1 MTMQKIYT
9 YISKIPNAYHLKR
22 EGYILYFLLLV
33 TAQAMAQKDSTRQLL
48 EVQVK
53 GTNLAHIQSI
63 TPSQSTTS
71 NDFKKFSAYNVADA
85 IRNFSGVNIKDYGG
99 IGGIKTVSVRS
110 LGANHTG
117 VLYDGIPI
125 SDTQNG
131 QIDLGKISLENVQ
144 NITLHNGQP
153 GEICLPARSFAS
165 ASILS
170 INSLAPRLDSIKPYA
185 LKISMYT
192 GSFGLLNPSL
202 QWQQRLGKDWSF
214 RLTNQYQKAH
224 GRYKFKVDG
233 DGSDTTATRNN
244 ANINTLQSDAAIYW
258 IRPEM
263 SKFQF
268 RVNYYHSDRGL
279 PGAVVF
285 YNPYS
290 NQHLWNRDLFIQS
303 SYDQK
308 WAKWRMLLNAKYTH
322 NNTRYLDPDFLNT
335 IGKLDQRYNQKEFY
349 AAGTIAFKPIK
360 NIEVAYASDLSVS
373 NLNTSMYGFVYPTRN
388 TYLNALS
395 ASYKSDRVQ
404 IQSTLLNTTIHE
416 TVKVGEA
423 APSKSI
429 WSPSL
434 LMSYKPFTNP
444 DWLLRAF
451 YKDIFRNP
459 TFNDLY
465 YTRVGDR
472 TLKPE
477 YAKQLNVGI
486 TWSKNFSGM
495 LDYLAITGDGY
506 YNRVKD
512 KIIAIP
518 NKDLFSWTMVNL
530 GKVEIMGVDVSLKTQ
545 LSISEHTKFTLSS
558 NYTFQNAIDI
568 TDRKSSVYL
577 AQIPYTPKHS
587 MAMNAGFDRHH
598 WGIYYNHSY
607 SSHRYYMYEN
617 LPEYLVP
624 GFFVSDLSTT
634 YRFKL
639 AGYALHTS
647 AEINNLFNKSYAFI
661 RSYPMPGRS
670 LRLSIQ
676 ITI

>member
-1 MTMQKIYT
+1 MQKLYT
-9 YISKIPNAYHLKR
+9 YISNIPGAFNLKVN
-22 EGYILYFLLLV
+22 GFLLYFLILI
-33 TAQAMAQKDSTRQLL
+33 APQAIAQKDSTHQLL

-53 GTNLAHIQSI
+53 GTNFTHIQSI
-63 TPSQSTTS
+63 TPSQTTTS
-71 NDFKKFSAYNVADA
+71 SDFKKMSAYNVADA

-99 IGGIKTVSVRS
+99 IGGMKTVSVRS

-117 VLYDGIPI
+117 VIYDGVPI

-153 GEICLPARSFAS
+153 GEILLPARSFSS

-170 INSLAPRLDSIKPYA
+170 INSSAPRLDSLKPYA
-185 LKISMYT
+185 LKAAMHT
-192 GSFGLLNPSL
+192 GSFGLFNPSL
-202 QWQQRLGKDWSF
+202 QWQQRLGKDWTF
-214 RLTNQYQKAH
+214 QMTNQYQKAH

-233 DGSDTTATRNN
+233 DGSDTTATRKN
-244 ANINTLQSDAAIYW
+244 ANVNTLQSDAVLYW
-258 IRPEM
+258 VRPEL

-303 SYDQK
+303 NYDQK
-308 WAKWRMLLNAKYTH
+308 WDKWRMLLNAKFTH
-322 NNTRYLDPDFLNT
+322 NYTRYLDPDFLNSV
-335 IGKLDQRYNQKEFY
+335 GELDQRYHQKEFY
-349 AAGTIAFKPIK
+349 AAGTIAFKPLEHM
-360 NIEVAYASDLSVS
+360 EVAYASDLSVS

-388 TYLNALS
+388 TFLNAFS
-395 ASYKSDRVQ
+395 ARYKLDHLE
-404 IQSTLLNTTIHE
+404 IQSTLLNSTIHE
-416 TVKVGEA
+416 TVKIGEA
-423 APSKSI
+423 ALAKSI
-429 WSPSL
+429 WSPSF
-434 LMSYKPFTNP
+434 MASYQPFASP

-465 YTRVGDR
+465 YTRIGDR
-472 TLKPE
+472 NLKPE
-477 YAKQLNVGI
+477 YAKQWNVGI
-486 TWSKNFSGM
+486 TWSKNFSG
-495 LDYLAITGDGY
+495 LFDYLAITGDVY

-530 GKVEIMGVDVSLKTQ
+530 GKVEITGVDVSLKTK
-545 LSISEHTKFTLSS
+545 LSLSEQVKFTLSS

-587 MAMNAGFDRHH
+587 MSMNAGFDLHQ

-624 GFFVSDLSTT
+624 GYFVSDLSTN

-639 AGYALHTS
+639 GSYPIITT
-647 AEINNLFNKSYAFI
+647 AEINNLFNTSYAFI